1 MLKELKAG
9 GRTPRITVTIGDRM
23 REARKSTGATQGELA
38 EALEVSRQTIHDWE
52 TDKRAPSKI
61 AIVAWAMDTGVSS
74 EWLLTGEGTLEV
86 KRETSVKYNRRS
98 TDSHYVAPLDTK
110 YARFDNAAAA

>member
-23 REARKSTGATQGELA
+23 REARKSTGASQGELA
-38 EALEVSRQTIHDWE
+38 EVLEVSRQTIHDWE
-52 TDKRAPSKI
+52 TDKRRPSKI
-61 AIVAWAMDTGVSS
+61 AIVAWAMVTGVGS

-86 KRETSVKYNRRS
+86 KRESSVPHNRRS
-98 TDSHYVAPLDTK
+98 TDSRCVALFGTK
-110 YARFDNAAAA
+110 YARFDNAVAS